1 MSFNLDSELDL
12 NFDSSSL
19 ADDLEGFVKNDTV
32 QESITEYSKE
42 PMTDDLE
49 GFVKNDTVQESI
61 TEYSKEPMTDD
72 LSKEEPTVDNFS
84 KDNSEE
90 STVGDF
96 SKDDSEEPTVDD
108 LSKEDES
115 DEIDSLLDD
124 KLNQIFSTEDFDD
137 NFEQS
142 AEEQNVD
149 KYYQEDDVNLE
160 SVIDESTYAEIKYPC
175 LLLNGASTN
184 EEVDFLRSFSTEKN
198 NSKAIYLYCEAAQG
212 VCEIGY
218 IKLTLKFLLTLS
230 RMPGYRLYSLYSDT
244 SERNEIKLDD
254 PEILSNFIS
263 L

>member
-42 PMTDDLE
+42 PMTDDL
-49 GFVKNDTVQESI
+49 
-61 TEYSKEPMTDD
+61 
-72 LSKEEPTVDNFS
+72 SKEEPTVDNFS
-84 KDNSEE
+84 KDDSEE
-90 STVGDF
+90 TIADNF
-96 SKDDSEEPTVDD
+96 SKDNSEEPTVDD

-137 NFEQS
+137 DFEQS

-254 PEILSNFIS
+254 PEVLSNFIS

>member
-42 PMTDDLE
+42 PMTDDL
-49 GFVKNDTVQESI
+49 
-61 TEYSKEPMTDD
+61 
-72 LSKEEPTVDNFS
+72 SKEEPTVDNFN

-96 SKDDSEEPTVDD
+96 SKDDSEEPTIDD

-137 NFEQS
+137 DFEQS

-160 SVIDESTYAEIKYPC
+160 SVIEESTYAEIKYPC

-254 PEILSNFIS
+254 PEVLSNFIS

>member
-32 QESITEYSKE
+32 QESIA
-42 PMTDDLE
+42 
-49 GFVKNDTVQESI
+49 
-61 TEYSKEPMTDD
+61 EYSKEPMTDD

-137 NFEQS
+137 DFEQS

-254 PEILSNFIS
+254 PEVLSNFIS

>member
-1 MSFNLDSELDL
+1 VSFNLDSELDL

-19 ADDLEGFVKNDTV
+19 A
-32 QESITEYSKE
+32 
-42 PMTDDLE
+42 DDLE

-96 SKDDSEEPTVDD
+96 SKDDSEEPTVGN
-108 LSKEDES
+108 SEESMTDES

-137 NFEQS
+137 DFEQS

-254 PEILSNFIS
+254 PEVLSNFIS

>member
-42 PMTDDLE
+42 PMTDDL
-49 GFVKNDTVQESI
+49 
-61 TEYSKEPMTDD
+61 
-72 LSKEEPTVDNFS
+72 SKEEPMVDNFS

-96 SKDDSEEPTVDD
+96 
-108 LSKEDES
+108 SKEDES

-137 NFEQS
+137 DFEQS

-254 PEILSNFIS
+254 PEVLSNFIS

>member
-42 PMTDDLE
+42 PMTDDL
-49 GFVKNDTVQESI
+49 
-61 TEYSKEPMTDD
+61 
-72 LSKEEPTVDNFS
+72 SKEESTVDNFN

-124 KLNQIFSTEDFDD
+124 KLNQIFSTKDFDD
-137 NFEQS
+137 DFEQS

-254 PEILSNFIS
+254 PEVLSNFIS

>member
-1 MSFNLDSELDL
+1 MSFNLDNELDL

-32 QESITEYSKE
+32 QESTTEYSKE
-42 PMTDDLE
+42 PMADD
-49 GFVKNDTVQESI
+49 F
-61 TEYSKEPMTDD
+61 
-72 LSKEEPTVDNFS
+72 SKEEPTVDDFS

-90 STVGDF
+90 PTVGDF
-96 SKDDSEEPTVDD
+96 SKEYSVELMVDNSEESMTDD
-108 LSKEDES
+108 FSKEDES

-124 KLNQIFSTEDFDD
+124 KLNQIFSTDDFDD
-137 NFEQS
+137 DFEQS

-254 PEILSNFIS
+254 PEVLSNFIS

>member
-42 PMTDDLE
+42 PMTDDL
-49 GFVKNDTVQESI
+49 
-61 TEYSKEPMTDD
+61 
-72 LSKEEPTVDNFS
+72 SKEEPTVDNFN

-108 LSKEDES
+108 LNKEDES

-124 KLNQIFSTEDFDD
+124 KLNQIFSTKDFDD
-137 NFEQS
+137 DFEQS

-254 PEILSNFIS
+254 PEVLSNFIS

>member
-32 QESITEYSKE
+32 QESTTEY
-42 PMTDDLE
+42 
-49 GFVKNDTVQESI
+49 F
-61 TEYSKEPMTDD
+61 KEPMTDD

-96 SKDDSEEPTVDD
+96 SKDNSEEPMVDNF
-108 LSKEDES
+108 SKEDES

-137 NFEQS
+137 DFEQS

>member
-32 QESITEYSKE
+32 QESITK
-42 PMTDDLE
+42 
-49 GFVKNDTVQESI
+49 
-61 TEYSKEPMTDD
+61 YSKEPMTDD

-137 NFEQS
+137 DFEQS

-254 PEILSNFIS
+254 PEVLSNFIS

>member
-42 PMTDDLE
+42 PMTDDL
-49 GFVKNDTVQESI
+49 
-61 TEYSKEPMTDD
+61 
-72 LSKEEPTVDNFS
+72 SKEEPMVDNFS

-96 SKDDSEEPTVDD
+96 SKDNSEEPMIDNF
-108 LSKEDES
+108 SKEDES

-244 SERNEIKLDD
+244 SKRNEIKLDD

>member
-42 PMTDDLE
+42 PMTDDL
-49 GFVKNDTVQESI
+49 
-61 TEYSKEPMTDD
+61 
-72 LSKEEPTVDNFS
+72 SKEEPTVDNFN

-108 LSKEDES
+108 LNKEDES

-137 NFEQS
+137 DFEQS

>member
-42 PMTDDLE
+42 PMTDDL
-49 GFVKNDTVQESI
+49 
-61 TEYSKEPMTDD
+61 
-72 LSKEEPTVDNFS
+72 SKEESTVDNFN

-137 NFEQS
+137 DFEQS

-254 PEILSNFIS
+254 PEVLSNFIS

>member
-42 PMTDDLE
+42 PMTDDL
-49 GFVKNDTVQESI
+49 
-61 TEYSKEPMTDD
+61 
-72 LSKEEPTVDNFS
+72 SKEEPMVDNFS

-96 SKDDSEEPTVDD
+96 SKDNSEEPMVDNF
-108 LSKEDES
+108 SKEDES

-198 NSKAIYLYCEAAQG
+198 NSKAIYWYCEAAQG

>member
-42 PMTDDLE
+42 PMTDDL
-49 GFVKNDTVQESI
+49 N
-61 TEYSKEPMTDD
+61 
-72 LSKEEPTVDNFS
+72 KEESTVDNFN

-96 SKDDSEEPTVDD
+96 SKDNSEEPMVDNAGESMTD
-108 LSKEDES
+108 DFSKEDES

>member
-19 ADDLEGFVKNDTV
+19 A
-32 QESITEYSKE
+32 
-42 PMTDDLE
+42 DDLE

-137 NFEQS
+137 DFEQS
-142 AEEQNVD
+142 TEEQNVD

-184 EEVDFLRSFSTEKN
+184 EEVDFLRSFNTEKN

-254 PEILSNFIS
+254 PEVLSNFIS

>member
-42 PMTDDLE
+42 PMTDDL
-49 GFVKNDTVQESI
+49 
-61 TEYSKEPMTDD
+61 
-72 LSKEEPTVDNFS
+72 SKEEPTVDNFN

-96 SKDDSEEPTVDD
+96 SKDDSEEPMVGNSEESMTDD
-108 LSKEDES
+108 FSKEDES

-137 NFEQS
+137 DFEQS

-254 PEILSNFIS
+254 PEVLSNFIS

>member
-42 PMTDDLE
+42 PMTDDL
-49 GFVKNDTVQESI
+49 
-61 TEYSKEPMTDD
+61 
-72 LSKEEPTVDNFS
+72 SKEEPTVDNFN

-96 SKDDSEEPTVDD
+96 SKD
-108 LSKEDES
+108 DES

-137 NFEQS
+137 DFEQS

-254 PEILSNFIS
+254 PEVLSNFIS

>member
-19 ADDLEGFVKNDTV
+19 A
-32 QESITEYSKE
+32 
-42 PMTDDLE
+42 DDLE

-124 KLNQIFSTEDFDD
+124 KLNQIFSIEDFDD
-137 NFEQS
+137 DFEQS

-254 PEILSNFIS
+254 PEVLSNFIS

>member
-42 PMTDDLE
+42 PMTDDL
-49 GFVKNDTVQESI
+49 
-61 TEYSKEPMTDD
+61 
-72 LSKEEPTVDNFS
+72 SKEESTVDNFN

-96 SKDDSEEPTVDD
+96 SKEDSEEPTVDD

-137 NFEQS
+137 DFEQS

-254 PEILSNFIS
+254 PEVLSNFIS

>member
-42 PMTDDLE
+42 PMTDDL
-49 GFVKNDTVQESI
+49 
-61 TEYSKEPMTDD
+61 
-72 LSKEEPTVDNFS
+72 SKEEPTVDNFS
-84 KDNSEE
+84 KDDSEETIADNFSKDNSEE
-90 STVGDF
+90 PMTDDF
-96 SKDDSEEPTVDD
+96 
-108 LSKEDES
+108 SKEDES

-137 NFEQS
+137 DFEQS

-254 PEILSNFIS
+254 PEVLSNFIS

>member
-42 PMTDDLE
+42 PMTDDL
-49 GFVKNDTVQESI
+49 
-61 TEYSKEPMTDD
+61 
-72 LSKEEPTVDNFS
+72 SKEEPTVDNFN

-96 SKDDSEEPTVDD
+96 SKDDSEEPTIDD

-137 NFEQS
+137 DFEQS

-184 EEVDFLRSFSTEKN
+184 EEVDFLRSFSTEKK

-254 PEILSNFIS
+254 PEVLSNFIS

>member
-42 PMTDDLE
+42 PMTDDL
-49 GFVKNDTVQESI
+49 
-61 TEYSKEPMTDD
+61 
-72 LSKEEPTVDNFS
+72 SKEEPTVDNFN

-108 LSKEDES
+108 LNKEDES

-137 NFEQS
+137 DFEQS

-254 PEILSNFIS
+254 PEVLSNFIS

>member
-19 ADDLEGFVKNDTV
+19 A
-32 QESITEYSKE
+32 
-42 PMTDDLE
+42 DDLE

-137 NFEQS
+137 DFEQS

-198 NSKAIYLYCEAAQG
+198 DSKAIYLYCEAAQG

>member
-19 ADDLEGFVKNDTV
+19 A
-32 QESITEYSKE
+32 
-42 PMTDDLE
+42 DDLE

-96 SKDDSEEPTVDD
+96 SKDNSEEPMVDNF
-108 LSKEDES
+108 SKEDES

-142 AEEQNVD
+142 AEEQNID

-254 PEILSNFIS
+254 PEVLSNFIS

>member
-42 PMTDDLE
+42 PMTDDL
-49 GFVKNDTVQESI
+49 
-61 TEYSKEPMTDD
+61 
-72 LSKEEPTVDNFS
+72 SKEEQTVDNFS

-137 NFEQS
+137 DFEQS

-184 EEVDFLRSFSTEKN
+184 EEVNFLRSFSTEKN

>member
-19 ADDLEGFVKNDTV
+19 ADDLED
-32 QESITEYSKE
+32 
-42 PMTDDLE
+42 
-49 GFVKNDTVQESI
+49 FVKNDTVQESI

-84 KDNSEE
+84 KDDSEETIADNFSKDNSEEPMVGNSEE
-90 STVGDF
+90 SMTDDF
-96 SKDDSEEPTVDD
+96 
-108 LSKEDES
+108 SKEDES

-137 NFEQS
+137 DFEQS

-254 PEILSNFIS
+254 PEVLSNFIS

>member
-1 MSFNLDSELDL
+1 MSGMEKLSDL
-12 NFDSSSL
+12 
-19 ADDLEGFVKNDTV
+19 LEMAKVSDIIATK
-32 QESITEYSKE
+32 KE
-42 PMTDDLE
+42 
-49 GFVKNDTVQESI
+49 
-61 TEYSKEPMTDD
+61 
-72 LSKEEPTVDNFS
+72 
-84 KDNSEE
+84 
-90 STVGDF
+90 
-96 SKDDSEEPTVDD
+96 
-108 LSKEDES
+108 KEDS
-115 DEIDSLLDD
+115 KIVWALAIIGAIAAVAGIAFAVYKYLTPDYMDD
-124 KLNQIFSTEDFDD
+124 FDEDFDD
-137 NFEQS
+137 DFEQS

-175 LLLNGASTN
+175 LLLNRASTN

-254 PEILSNFIS
+254 PEVLSNFIS

>member
-42 PMTDDLE
+42 PMTDDL
-49 GFVKNDTVQESI
+49 
-61 TEYSKEPMTDD
+61 
-72 LSKEEPTVDNFS
+72 SKEESTVDNFN

-137 NFEQS
+137 DFEQS

-175 LLLNGASTN
+175 LLLNGANTN

-254 PEILSNFIS
+254 PEVLSNFIS

>member
-42 PMTDDLE
+42 PMTDDL
-49 GFVKNDTVQESI
+49 
-61 TEYSKEPMTDD
+61 
-72 LSKEEPTVDNFS
+72 SKEEPTVDNFN

-96 SKDDSEEPTVDD
+96 SKDDSEEPTVDN
-108 LSKEDES
+108 LNKEDES

-137 NFEQS
+137 DFEQS

-254 PEILSNFIS
+254 PEVLSNFIS

>member
-42 PMTDDLE
+42 PMTDDL
-49 GFVKNDTVQESI
+49 
-61 TEYSKEPMTDD
+61 
-72 LSKEEPTVDNFS
+72 SKEEPTVDNFN

-108 LSKEDES
+108 LSKEDKS

-124 KLNQIFSTEDFDD
+124 KLNQIFSTENFDD
-137 NFEQS
+137 DFEQS

-254 PEILSNFIS
+254 PEVLSNFIS

>member
-19 ADDLEGFVKNDTV
+19 ADALEGFVKNDTV
-32 QESITEYSKE
+32 QESTTEYTTEYSKE
-42 PMTDDLE
+42 PTGDD
-49 GFVKNDTVQESI
+49 
-61 TEYSKEPMTDD
+61 
-72 LSKEEPTVDNFS
+72 FS

-90 STVGDF
+90 PTVGDFSKDNSEEPTVGDF
-96 SKDDSEEPTVDD
+96 SKDDSEEPTADD
-108 LSKEDES
+108 FSKEDES

-160 SVIDESTYAEIKYPC
+160 SVIDESTYAEIRYPC

-254 PEILSNFIS
+254 PEVLSNFIS

>member
-42 PMTDDLE
+42 PMTDDL
-49 GFVKNDTVQESI
+49 
-61 TEYSKEPMTDD
+61 
-72 LSKEEPTVDNFS
+72 SKEEPTVDNFN

-96 SKDDSEEPTVDD
+96 SKDDSEEPWVNDLSKEYSEEPIVDD
-108 LSKEDES
+108 LNKEDES

-137 NFEQS
+137 DFEQS

-254 PEILSNFIS
+254 PEVLSNFIS

>member
-42 PMTDDLE
+42 PMTDDL
-49 GFVKNDTVQESI
+49 
-61 TEYSKEPMTDD
+61 
-72 LSKEEPTVDNFS
+72 SKEEPMVDNFS
-84 KDNSEE
+84 KDDSEE
-90 STVGDF
+90 PTV
-96 SKDDSEEPTVDD
+96 DDSEEPTVDD

-137 NFEQS
+137 DFEQS

-254 PEILSNFIS
+254 PEVLSNFIS

>member
-32 QESITEYSKE
+32 QEST
-42 PMTDDLE
+42 
-49 GFVKNDTVQESI
+49 

-108 LSKEDES
+108 LSKEDKS

-137 NFEQS
+137 DFEQS

-149 KYYQEDDVNLE
+149 KYYQE
-160 SVIDESTYAEIKYPC
+160 DESTYAEIKYPC

-254 PEILSNFIS
+254 PEVLSNFIS

>member
-42 PMTDDLE
+42 PMTDDL
-49 GFVKNDTVQESI
+49 
-61 TEYSKEPMTDD
+61 
-72 LSKEEPTVDNFS
+72 SKEETTVDNFN

-96 SKDDSEEPTVDD
+96 SKDDSEEPTIDD

-137 NFEQS
+137 DFEQS

-254 PEILSNFIS
+254 PEVLSNFIS

>member
-32 QESITEYSKE
+32 QEST
-42 PMTDDLE
+42 
-49 GFVKNDTVQESI
+49 

-108 LSKEDES
+108 LSKEDKS

-124 KLNQIFSTEDFDD
+124 KLNQIFSTEDLDD
-137 NFEQS
+137 DFEQS

-254 PEILSNFIS
+254 PEVLSNFIS

>member
-32 QESITEYSKE
+32 QESTTEYSKE
-42 PMTDDLE
+42 PMTD
-49 GFVKNDTVQESI
+49 
-61 TEYSKEPMTDD
+61 Y

-90 STVGDF
+90 STVGDI

-108 LSKEDES
+108 LSKEDKS

-137 NFEQS
+137 DFEQS

-254 PEILSNFIS
+254 PEVLSNFIS

>member
-1 MSFNLDSELDL
+1 MIFNLDSELDL

-42 PMTDDLE
+42 PMTDDL
-49 GFVKNDTVQESI
+49 
-61 TEYSKEPMTDD
+61 
-72 LSKEEPTVDNFS
+72 SKEEPMVDNFS

-96 SKDDSEEPTVDD
+96 SKDNSEEPMVDNF
-108 LSKEDES
+108 SKEDES

-254 PEILSNFIS
+254 PEVLSNFIS